1 MKKYIYTLVL
11 ASLLWSC
18 GGSGGD
24 SPDPEPENNAPK
36 VPTLVYPSANLLC
49 IDNSIEFKWNAATDP
64 DGDPVTYQ
72 LQIAKDNQF
81 TQIVQSVSNSSTV
94 KLFSLE
100 KGVAYYWRVSAKDT
114 KNLTSAY
121 STVNS
126 FYTEGDGV
134 SNYLPFSP
142 EIVAPTLNAIVTDTS
157 ATLEWNASQ
166 VTGDTDPL
174 TFDVYFGTTETPT
187 TSVASNQA
195 AKTLNVSVV
204 SGTSYYWKVVVK
216 EFKGVDSTTGKDI
229 FDSVDGQVWNFK
241 TD

>member
-1 MKKYIYTLVL
+1 MKKYIYTIVL
-11 ASLLWSC
+11 STLLWSC

-24 SPDPEPENNAPK
+24 SPDPEPEPVNNAPN

-81 TQIVQSVSNSSTV
+81 TQIVQSVSNSSTI

-100 KGVAYYWRVSAKDT
+100 KGVAYYWRVSAKDN
-114 KNLTSAY
+114 KNKASAY
-121 STVNS
+121 SNVYS
-126 FYTEGDGV
+126 FYTEGEGV

-142 EIVAPTLNAIVTDTS
+142 EIVAPTLNATVTETS
-157 ATLEWNASQ
+157 TILEWNASD
-166 VTGDTDPL
+166 VDNDPL
-174 TFDVYFGTTETPT
+174 SFDVYFGTAKTPT
-187 TSVASNQA
+187 IVVSSDQT
-195 AKTLNVSVV
+195 AKTFNVNVT
-204 SGTSYYWKVVVK
+204 GATSYYWKVVVK
-216 EFKGVDSTTGKDI
+216 DDKGGETI
-229 FDSVDGQVWNFK
+229 GQVWNFK